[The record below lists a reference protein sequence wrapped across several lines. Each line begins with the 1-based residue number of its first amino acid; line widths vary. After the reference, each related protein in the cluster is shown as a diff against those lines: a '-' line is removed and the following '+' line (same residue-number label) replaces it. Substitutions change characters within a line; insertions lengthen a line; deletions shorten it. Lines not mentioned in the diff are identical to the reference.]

1 MLEFHIISHHKS
13 VAKTCYV
20 VARDLL
26 FFCFSHR
33 SRTVFLGMPIRVCL
47 HLSKI
52 IFKAQWGWRYW
63 RWPCW
68 RIIYCCKK
76 RLKNFTNLF
85 HASSNLTFVLIY
97 YFLCVIHCAVGS
109 NFMQLL
115 LYWFFWLNKCTIGWN
130 NVWIIRTKGG
140 IMSEDIWGFLPFPEN
155 IPKIYLKL
163 F

>member
-1 MLEFHIISHHKS
+1 MLGTIDIKGAYKIEILVNLITYQFYLTKFQVIPEFHMISHHKS

-20 VARDLL
+20 VARDML

-76 RLKNFTNLF
+76 RLKKITRLFLFTGTPECQKSWCRQNPLPP
-85 HASSNLTFVLIY
+85 
-97 YFLCVIHCAVGS
+97 
-109 NFMQLL
+109 QP
-115 LYWFFWLNKCTIGWN
+115 WLQCG
-130 NVWIIRTKGG
+130 
-140 IMSEDIWGFLPFPEN
+140 
-155 IPKIYLKL
+155 
-163 F
+163 